1 MESTRQKTTRSFRYV
16 LNQIPY
22 NYTMDV
28 TNRIKGLDLIDCLKN
43 YGPRFMTLYKRQ

>member
-28 TNRIKGLDLIDCLKN
+28 TNRIKDIYLVDSVSEELWTEVHK
-43 YGPRFMTLYKRQ
+43 TV